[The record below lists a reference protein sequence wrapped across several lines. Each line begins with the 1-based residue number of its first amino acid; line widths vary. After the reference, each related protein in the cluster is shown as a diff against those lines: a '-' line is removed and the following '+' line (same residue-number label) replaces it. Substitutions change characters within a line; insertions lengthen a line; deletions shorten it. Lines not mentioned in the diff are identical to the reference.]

1 MPDIF
6 LARFV
11 AETEPYDD
19 DLTQMEEERPTK
31 RPCIEGNVFV
41 LLLIIFILLNNVLP
55 GGRPFM
61 LGTTTC
67 GGHQQ
72 CQIFSRQIVMLC
84 SCLNGTVAS
93 EITGHMR
100 LKN

>member
-41 LLLIIFILLNNVLP
+41 LLLIIFILLIL
-55 GGRPFM
+55 
-61 LGTTTC
+61 TTFYQVV
-67 GGHQQ
+67 GL
-72 CQIFSRQIVMLC
+72 LC
-84 SCLNGTVAS
+84 
-93 EITGHMR
+93 
-100 LKN
+100 